1 VNGFAVSPLFLK
13 SFFTTIKK
21 IIMSIVIKV
30 FANSDHTLI
39 VWRSDVI
46 IPNCAGFAIFKKSN
60 NEPDALAA
68 PLNNRIP
75 FAGDTFT
82 PGEQQPSTEWAIQ
95 RFSWSD
101 FSVQQGDSVQYMIVP
116 MLLLSGQLQK
126 DAANISPWSNVV
138 TAGTGTTYSA
148 YFNRGIISS
157 QFVAN
162 GLKNVRAQANNSG
175 ATVNSVVTGPAS
187 PLRDLLGGSLATGLF
202 SILDTVISDPSA
214 TIYCVLYE
222 LNQSDLIGK
231 LIQIGKRAN
240 VILANGTGKTPG
252 TKAVTADGDENA
264 LARATLQGKVNLHDR
279 IVDARNHFAHNK
291 YLVVCDQNG
300 DAQKVFT
307 GSTNWT
313 SNGLFAQVNNGL
325 LISDPG
331 YAAFYLSEWQQLLA
345 AGNGYPPA
353 LIDYNKAAFGTKPRV
368 WFAITPAFADLQDA
382 NNLINSAQNGVLFLM
397 FNPGPKNTLF
407 NTILALQGSAKGAN
421 LFVHGVLNQDPGTG
435 GNNLV
440 LFHQGTSKTANWDD
454 IIAKNMQAPASFW
467 TQEPKEMVTIHSKI
481 VVVDPFG
488 ANPVVM
494 TGSHNMGPRA
504 SSHNDDNLN
513 LIFDAALAK
522 EYAVNILAI
531 YDHYRWRYSVYNKA
545 TAFKGLDNTGAW
557 MQNYSIDPVETK
569 FYGF

>member
-1 VNGFAVSPLFLK
+1 
-13 SFFTTIKK
+13 
-21 IIMSIVIKV
+21 MSIVIKA
-30 FANSDHTLI
+30 FANSDHALI
-39 VWRSDVI
+39 VWRSDATI
-46 IPNCAGFAIFKKSN
+46 ANCVGFAIFKKSN
-60 NEPDALAA
+60 REPDALAT

-75 FAGDTFT
+75 FAGDAFT
-82 PGEQQPSTEWAIQ
+82 PGEQQPSTEWPIQ

-101 FSVQQGDSVQYMIVP
+101 FSVQQGDSIQYMLVP
-116 MLLLSGQLQK
+116 MLLVGGQLQK
-126 DAANISPWSNVV
+126 DAANVSPWSDAVNI
-138 TAGTGTTYSA
+138 GTGTTYMSF
-148 YFNRGIISS
+148 FNRGIISS

-162 GLKNVRAQANNSG
+162 GLKNVKDQANNTA

-187 PLRDLLGGSLATGLF
+187 PLRDLLGGSLSAELF
-202 SILDTVISDPSA
+202 SILDGVIADTSTS
-214 TIYCVLYE
+214 IYCVLYE
-222 LNQSDLIGK
+222 LNQEDLIDK
-231 LIQIGKRAN
+231 LIQIGNRAN

-252 TKAVTADGDENA
+252 TKAATATGDENVA
-264 LARATLQGKVNLHDR
+264 ARAALKGKVNLHDR
-279 IVDARNHFAHNK
+279 IVNASEHFAHNK
-291 YLVVCDQNG
+291 YLVVCDKNG

-325 LISDPG
+325 LINDAD
-331 YAAFYLSEWQQLLA
+331 YATFFLDEWKQLLA
-345 AGNGYPPA
+345 AGNAYPAP
-353 LIDYNKAAFGTKPRV
+353 LISYNKAAFGTKPRV
-368 WFAITPAFADLQDA
+368 WFATTSDFADLADA
-382 NNLINSAQNGVLFLM
+382 NAIINNAQNGVLFLM

-407 NTILALQGSAKGAN
+407 NTILALQASAKGPN
-421 LFVHGVLNQDPGTG
+421 LFVHGVINQDPGTK
-435 GNNLV
+435 GNNLI

-454 IIAKNMQAPASFW
+454 IIAKNIQAPNSFW
-467 TQEPKEMVTIHSKI
+467 TKEPKEMVTIHSKI

-545 TAFKGLDNTGAW
+545 NNFTGLANTGTW
-557 MQNYSIDPVETK
+557 MQNYNIDPVETK